1 MFFGQDMSFFS
12 NSYIIQD
19 KFTQNTSCQGTEN
32 YILIMKWDCNIH
44 QIQPSNVWFPHLLKS
59 RNIPTCDIGF
69 HVFKA
74 GLTFNEIA
82 FNEWV
87 YEEELEYL
95 NMEHVT
101 LGKLSRCKSTI

>member
-1 MFFGQDMSFFS
+1 MG
-12 NSYIIQD
+12 
-19 KFTQNTSCQGTEN
+19 
-32 YILIMKWDCNIH
+32 H
-44 QIQPSNVWFPHLLKS
+44 P
-59 RNIPTCDIGF
+59 
-69 HVFKA
+69 VFKA
-74 GLTFNEIA
+74 GLTFNEVA